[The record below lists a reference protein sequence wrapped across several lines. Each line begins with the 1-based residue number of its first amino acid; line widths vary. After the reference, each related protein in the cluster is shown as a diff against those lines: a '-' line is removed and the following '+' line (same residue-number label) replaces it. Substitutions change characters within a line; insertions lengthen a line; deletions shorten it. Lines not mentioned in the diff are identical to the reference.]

1 MKLHVLIDNLSYIQ
15 SNCYQHQL
23 FKTLSQECELTFS
36 TIDDILKNKKISS
49 NHDRILSC
57 LKLRTINNN
66 VHTIKRFLDNREIY
80 IYEQDPW
87 ESFKDDSQ
95 YKGSYHKIY
104 NELNVL
110 SFLNTSKWWSD
121 FINSQGIRSKFVK
134 MWMLPEYCS
143 AVPNLSS
150 RQIDLGFCGQLHPY
164 RKKFFD
170 YLKSE
175 GIVVEVMKPAPYQ
188 EFLQNLSNIKI
199 YVHNEQVNWQ
209 VNGKNISA
217 NALWIKD
224 VEAAARGCISIR
236 DYEEELENYVPKNNI
251 STIMTYDSFENA
263 IEVIRRNLKEVN
275 QLQDK
280 IIESV
285 NAIKNDVG
293 WKTVIKA
300 LE

>member
-1 MKLHVLIDNLSYIQ
+1 MKLHLLIDNLSYIE

-23 FKTLSQECELTFS
+23 FKTLNQQCKVTFS
-36 TIDDILKNKKISS
+36 TVDDILKNRKISS
-49 NHDRILSC
+49 NPDKVLSC
-57 LKLRTINNN
+57 LKLRTLSNNIL
-66 VHTIKRFLDNREIY
+66 TIKNFLDNREIY

-95 YKGSYHKIY
+95 YKGSYNKIY
-104 NELNVL
+104 DELNV
-110 SFLNTSKWWSD
+110 SFFLNTSKWWSE

-143 AVPNLSS
+143 VDPNWLS
-150 RQIDLGFCGQLHPY
+150 RPIDLGFCGQIHPY

-175 GIVVEVMKPAPYQ
+175 GIIVELLSPAPYQ
-188 EFLQNLSNIKI
+188 EFLRNLSKIKI
-199 YVHNEQVNWQ
+199 YVHNEQVSWRL
-209 VNGKNISA
+209 NGKETPA

-224 VEAAARGCISIR
+224 VEAASRGCISIR
-236 DYEEELENYVPKNNI
+236 DREEESENYIPKNL
-251 STIMTYDSFENA
+251 STILTYDSFEQS
-263 IEVIRRNLKEVN
+263 IEIIRKTLKEKDHI
-275 QLQDK
+275 QDR

-285 NAIKNDVG
+285 NIIKKDDG